1 MNLENEI
8 VRGANLPA
16 IIPQIVVGSGS
27 LFPEKDQPL
36 DIIGWYPNGTIAMGI
51 VPYGAGRVILSNPHP
66 NQTGVDAARS
76 REEAI
81 SGKHARKWGWTDEM
95 MKEMSKIIQ
104 ENPVPSRQ
112 QERDSWNLA
121 RAMLL
126 YAYRKAFQ

>member
-1 MNLENEI
+1 MSNK
-8 VRGANLPA
+8 NLPLL
-16 IIPQIVVGSGS
+16 ILLGISG
-27 LFPEKDQPL
+27 LIFPP
-36 DIIGWYPNGTIAMGI
+36 A
-51 VPYGAGRVILSNPHP
+51 NPHP

-121 RAMLL
+121 ERCF
-126 YAYRKAFQ
+126 YTPTGRHSNSQIGVIPE